1 MVQKM
6 ADQLIGASPS
16 QLRTVQSFE
25 LNDNDV
31 FTTTSVCV
39 FVFVFVCCKCD
50 RESEIREGGQER
62 GDVYY
67 IIHHHLLTS
76 ERHGVTLFLSA
87 LWH

>member
-39 FVFVFVCCKCD
+39 FVFVCCKCD
-50 RESEIREGGQER
+50 RESDMRGEGRREGMCTISFTITSLLLR
-62 GDVYY
+62 GMV
-67 IIHHHLLTS
+67 
-76 ERHGVTLFLSA
+76 
-87 LWH
+87 